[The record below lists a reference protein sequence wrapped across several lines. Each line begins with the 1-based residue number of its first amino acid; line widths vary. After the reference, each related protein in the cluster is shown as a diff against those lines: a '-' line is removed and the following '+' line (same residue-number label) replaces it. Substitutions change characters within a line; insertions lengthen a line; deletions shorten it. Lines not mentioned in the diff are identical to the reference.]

1 MTLHN
6 RFLTFLILLLT
17 LNGCFIFKGLP
28 EPVGTDERLQ
38 TFPVKNAPLRETV
51 TIYWDDHLI
60 PFIEAQNDGDLALT
74 LGVVHA
80 HLRLAQMELF
90 RQASSGRLAETL
102 GPYFT
107 DIDYGLRILGFRE
120 AALTIEK
127 NLPESTRQWIERYV
141 QGINYYKREQKE
153 KPHEAYLMK
162 FRSTPW
168 TVTDVLTISRMFGA
182 DVNWIT
188 YFQLLPLW
196 GTPDWPKVWSRVLTN
211 GRMSIPSFARQED
224 ILPAMFAAFSKSGS
238 NSIAIGPVR
247 SATSAAIMANDPHLG
262 IQIPNLWLIAGYK
275 SPSYHVVG
283 LMLPGLPVMALGRNP
298 DLAWGGTNMRAA
310 SSDLYDVSG
319 IPESSMEKRTER
331 ITVRWWFD
339 KEVTV
344 RVTPWGPVITD
355 TPLLKKYKGPP
366 LALRWAGHEASD
378 EIGAL
383 LQANRAASRE
393 DFINSWS
400 EYGVSG
406 QNILFADRWGDIGHV
421 LAVKLPRRE
430 YDQPPGLFL
439 DPRDRHAAWNGYVTA
454 QDLPSIVNPPEG
466 FLASSN
472 NLPVKTEPEIG
483 FFFMDNDRIR
493 RIKSLIGAQET
504 VDQQFVRSLQHDV
517 VSPSAVELRD
527 FILKISDGQ
536 RERSGLIEILAQ
548 WDGRLAH
555 DSRGA
560 LVFGL
565 LCYRMA
571 EVYYG
576 NLLNPAAAKT
586 MIRSASLTEM
596 LLEDWKGEDWQT
608 LQNTLTEAA
617 AAARKDMERWDVW
630 GDMHRLQLSHI
641 LSRIPLLGRRY
652 IFEDYPASGG
662 STTVMKTAHTPTS
675 ERHAAFYGSNARHIS
690 EMSGLDN
697 NWFLLLGGQDGWLG
711 SDHLTDQAALW
722 RENKYIRVPLRLS
735 SIKTNFRRRI
745 ILEPKPGEGPVAS
758 N

>member
-1 MTLHN
+1 MTLSY
-6 RFLTFLILLLT
+6 RFLALLVLSVM
-17 LNGCFIFKGLP
+17 LNGCFIFQGLP
-28 EPVGTDERLQ
+28 EPVDTDERLRS
-38 TFPVKNAPLRETV
+38 FPVKNVPLGEPV

-60 PFIEAQNDGDLALT
+60 PFIEAQNDEDLAFTVGL
-74 LGVVHA
+74 VHA

-90 RQASSGRLAETL
+90 RQAASGRLAETL

-107 DIDYGLRILGFRE
+107 DIDYGLRILGFRQ
-120 AALTIEK
+120 AALKIEK
-127 NLPESTRQWIERYV
+127 NLPAPTRRWIQRYV
-141 QGINYYKREQKE
+141 QGINHYKREQKE
-153 KPHEAYLMK
+153 KPHEAYIMN
-162 FRSTPW
+162 FNSAPW

-211 GRMSIPSFARQED
+211 GRMSVPSFARKED
-224 ILPAMFAAFSKSGS
+224 ILPAMLADFSKSGS
-238 NSIAIGPVR
+238 NSIAVGPHK

-283 LMLPGLPVMALGRNP
+283 LMLPGLPVMALGRNQ

-310 SSDLYDVSG
+310 SSDLYEVSG
-319 IPESSMEKRTER
+319 VPEKDMETRTEK
-331 ITVRWWFD
+331 IVVRWWFD

-366 LALRWAGHEASD
+366 LALRWTGHEASD

-383 LQANRAASRE
+383 LRANRAASRE
-393 DFINSWS
+393 EFIQAWS
-400 EYGVSG
+400 DYGVSG
-406 QNILFADRWGDIGHV
+406 QNILFADRSGDIGLA
-421 LAVKLPRRE
+421 LAVKLPRRA

-439 DPRDRHAAWNGYVTA
+439 DPRDRRAGWDGYVTS

-472 NLPVKTEPEIG
+472 NVPVKTEPRIG

-493 RIKSLIGAQET
+493 RLKSLIGARES
-504 VDQQFVRSLQHDV
+504 VDLEFVRSLQHDV
-517 VSPSAVELRD
+517 VAPSVVELRD
-527 FILKISDGQ
+527 FIVKITRGQ
-536 RERSGLIEILAQ
+536 EEGFDLIETLTQ
-548 WDGRLAH
+548 WDGRLAY
-555 DSRGA
+555 DSHGA
-560 LVFGL
+560 LVFEL
-565 LCYRMA
+565 LCYHMA

-576 NLLNPAAAKT
+576 ALLSPEVAKT
-586 MIRSASLTEM
+586 MIGSAGLTEM
-596 LLEDWKGEDWQT
+596 LLEDWKREDGTT
-608 LQNTLTEAA
+608 LRNTMTEAMA
-617 AAARKDMERWDVW
+617 AVRKDLKRWKVW
-630 GDMHRLQLSHI
+630 GDVHRLRLSHI

-662 STTVMKTAHTPTS
+662 STTLMKTAHTPTN

-690 EMSGLDN
+690 EMSDLDN
-697 NWFLLLGGQDGWLG
+697 NWFALLGGQDGWLG
-711 SDHLTDQAALW
+711 SAHLTDQAALW
-722 RENKYIRVPLRLS
+722 RANEYIRVPLRPS
-735 SIKTNFRRRI
+735 SIKKTFRRRMT
-745 ILEPKPGEGPVAS
+745 LEPGGE
-758 N
+758 